1 MPLWRSLGYARSTQ
15 LKAASSFFLLA
26 SLLAVCGSS
35 FHMHCS
41 CAWLSRKNR
50 SAAARVVLLGLRA
63 VSWAGHAGAVSLPA
77 SSALDSGFDCLG
89 RAAEPGRSPAAA
101 SHAFSNLAG
110 AALNPETGAAFA
122 GQVAAHHA
130 YVGFYAIARA
140 VLSWGAGRGQQARA
154 ASRAPWRTAPLRS
167 AHHSLASALG
177 SLALASALYAWLS
190 SAAPPH
196 PLLASQYASMLSLF
210 CHHLWV
216 AGFLLAGA
224 AAHACIDCVLHGARP
239 AGGAGGQ
246 ANEVTSEGRA

>member
-63 VSWAGHAGAVSLPA
+63 VSWAGHAGAVALPA
-77 SSALDSGFDCLG
+77 SSALDSGFDCLACG
-89 RAAEPGRSPAAA
+89 APAAGA
-101 SHAFSNLAG
+101 ALNPGSAGSVALPGAALNPGSTPFSNLAGAALNPGSTFNFAALNPAALNPAALNFSAPAGAAPFSNLAG

-140 VLSWGAGRGQQARA
+140 VLSGGVAAVGRG
-154 ASRAPWRTAPLRS
+154 SVKS
-167 AHHSLASALG
+167 A
-177 SLALASALYAWLS
+177 
-190 SAAPPH
+190 
-196 PLLASQYASMLSLF
+196 
-210 CHHLWV
+210 V
-216 AGFLLAGA
+216 
-224 AAHACIDCVLHGARP
+224 
-239 AGGAGGQ
+239 
-246 ANEVTSEGRA
+246 GRALL